1 MAVIR
6 NTASAVRRGRVGNT
20 SYYYSNGQQVARQ
33 ARNNSN
39 YGETARRSMAQ
50 QERRVCWAN
59 LVNLYKV
66 MSPWQKKAY
75 ETKKSNQTDYNV
87 FMSLNVPSAQIY
99 LTKDEANN
107 GCAVVDAYTISQGS
121 LPPITYKEG
130 EASRLSYTD
139 IVCTLATLA
148 GATLGDFSANIIA
161 NNPLYRNGDNI
172 AFLLFSNWADGTTHP
187 YADCAYYEIT
197 LDTSS
202 TASLGSNPIS
212 QFLDIQTTTNFLGVG
227 EAWWAEVRGVAW
239 AAIHTR
245 QGNTLQVSSQK
256 IEMLKPIFVDNF
268 STNAQQQLAV
278 NSYGVDE
285 DVPLDPSF
293 SSARILSAYVNG
305 TLATAALISFPSY
318 TGSVT
323 LEISVEGWNDETC
336 YLMFG
341 DVRYTPLT
349 TDGNK
354 RTYIIGDNGSVRIYI
369 NGGLYGGFEVVDVS
383 IPEGLPTLFSMAQ
396 AEDDNIAGAGLIH
409 TANVEGNCIN
419 YAYLKDNEHPFYR
432 FWASLFTIEE
442 IEGGDYQF
450 LNCSL
455 ANYGEESGVT
465 RMVLSVTDAGSPSYV
480 TYQGFII
487 AVFNYSN

>member
-66 MSPWQKKAY
+66 MAPWQKKAY

-139 IVCTLATLA
+139 IVCTLDSLA
-148 GATLGDFSANIIA
+148 GVTLGAFSANIIA

-212 QFLDIQTTTNFLGVG
+212 QFLDIQATTNFLGVG

-293 SSARILSAYVNG
+293 SSARVLSAYVNG
-305 TLATAALISFPSY
+305 VLATAALISFPSY
-318 TGSVT
+318 TGNVT

-341 DVRYTPLT
+341 DVRYTPLA

-354 RTYIIGDNGSVRIYI
+354 RTYIIGDNGSARIYI
-369 NGGLYGGFEVVDVS
+369 NGGLYGGFSVSGIEV
-383 IPEGLPTLFSMAQ
+383 PTGLPTWFKCFLSNDAGTSQ
-396 AEDDNIAGAGLIH
+396 PQGSTAEQMNFGS
-409 TANVEGNCIN
+409 VNC
-419 YAYLKDNEHPFYR
+419 
-432 FWASLFTIEE
+432 
-442 IEGGDYQF
+442 
-450 LNCSL
+450 
-455 ANYGEESGVT
+455 ANYPRMATEDYPNFLFKCGLGQIDYDDIECVGGTLNGVNFYT
-465 RMVLSVTDAGSPSYV
+465 GDALRISVTPDGDDPVYI
-480 TYQGFII
+480 TYQDFII

>member
-66 MSPWQKKAY
+66 MAPWQKKAY

-139 IVCTLATLA
+139 IVCTLDSLA
-148 GATLGDFSANIIA
+148 GVTLGAFSANIIA

-293 SSARILSAYVNG
+293 SSARVRSAYVNG
-305 TLATAALISFPSY
+305 VLATAALISFPSY
-318 TGSVT
+318 TGNVT
-323 LEISVEGWNDETC
+323 LEISVDGWNDETC

-341 DVRYTPLT
+341 DVRYTPLA

-369 NGGLYGGFEVVDVS
+369 NGGLYGGFEVQGIVLPS
-383 IPEGLPTLFSMAQ
+383 ILPTRITCYLSDIQGTGGGNFIDTLS
-396 AEDDNIAGAGLIH
+396 I
-409 TANVEGNCIN
+409 EGNCLN
-419 YAYLKDNEHPFYR
+419 YPYFPTTEYPYFR
-432 FWASLFTIEE
+432 F
-442 IEGGDYQF
+442 
-450 LNCSL
+450 
-455 ANYGEESGVT
+455 V
-465 RMVLSVTDAGSPSYV
+465 VAGSFVADDWQDFQLYNCVANAHDVLASGSMAFNLSPVDVANVAYV
-480 TYQGFII
+480 TYQGFIV
-487 AVFNYSN
+487 AVFNYTN

>member
-139 IVCTLATLA
+139 IVCTLSTLA

-323 LEISVEGWNDETC
+323 LEISVEGWNDDTC

-341 DVRYTPLT
+341 DVRYTPLA

-354 RTYIIGDNGSVRIYI
+354 RTYIIGDNGSVRIYL
-369 NGGLYGGFEVVDVS
+369 NGGLYGGFEVSGIVVPD
-383 IPEGLPTLFSMAQ
+383 GLPATLSGYQ
-396 AEDDNIAGAGLIH
+396 KNDDSVARATGTFTNGETVRNA
-409 TANVEGNCIN
+409 NCIN
-419 YAYLKDNEHPFYR
+419 YAFAVDESYPYFLFYLRVDSEDSSVFGFVNCTLNNYTS
-432 FWASLFTIEE
+432 A
-442 IEGGDYQF
+442 EG
-450 LNCSL
+450 
-455 ANYGEESGVT
+455 ESRVN
-465 RMVLSVTDAGSPSYV
+465 VSVTDASKPAYI

>member
-1 MAVIR
+1 MAIIR

-66 MSPWQKKAY
+66 MASWQKKAY

-87 FMSLNVPSAQIY
+87 FMSLNVPSAKIY
-99 LTKDEANN
+99 LTKDEVNN

-121 LPPITYKEG
+121 LPPISYKEG
-130 EASRLSYTD
+130 VASRMSYTD
-139 IVCTLATLA
+139 IVCTLDSLA
-148 GATLGDFSANIIA
+148 GVMLGDFSTNIIA

-197 LDTSS
+197 LDVSS
-202 TASLGSNPIS
+202 TESLGDNPVA
-212 QFLDIQTTTNFLGVG
+212 QFMDIQATTKYLGVG

-285 DVPLDPSF
+285 EVPLDPSF

-318 TGSVT
+318 TGTVT
-323 LEISVEGWNDETC
+323 LELSVEGWNDETC
-336 YLMFG
+336 YLVFG
-341 DVRYTPLT
+341 DVRYTPLAV
-349 TDGNK
+349 DGNK
-354 RTYIIGDNGSVRIYI
+354 RTYIIGDNGSARIYI
-369 NGGLYGGFEVVDVS
+369 NGGLYGGFEVSGIEV
-383 IPEGLPTLFSMAQ
+383 PEGLPTRLVMRQ
-396 AEDDNIAGAGLIH
+396 RNISSASSSGGSSI
-409 TANVEGNCIN
+409 NVRDERSVKCIN
-419 YAYLKDNEHPFYR
+419 YDFLVNE
-432 FWASLFTIEE
+432 
-442 IEGGDYQF
+442 DYPYYF
-450 LNCSL
+450 F
-455 ANYGEESGVT
+455 AMYVSGVVEGDFVCTNCVVNAFDSSETAT
-465 RMVLSVTDAGSPSYV
+465 RLNFSVTDITKPAYV
-480 TYQGFII
+480 TYKGFIV

>member
-66 MSPWQKKAY
+66 MAPWQKKAY

-212 QFLDIQTTTNFLGVG
+212 QFLDIQATTNFLGVG

-318 TGSVT
+318 TGAVT
-323 LEISVEGWNDETC
+323 LELSVEGWNDETC

-341 DVRYTPLT
+341 DVRYTPLA

-354 RTYIIGDNGSVRIYI
+354 RSYIIGDNGSVRIYI
-369 NGGLYGGFEVVDVS
+369 NGGLYGGFEVSGIEV
-383 IPEGLPTLFSMAQ
+383 PEDLPTAMRFYLSR
-396 AEDDNIAGAGLIH
+396 
-409 TANVEGNCIN
+409 VEGAATGANSRNLRVESEATCLNVPSSVSEEYPYYIYKIGIPDATLEDFSFVNCSSN
-419 YAYLKDNEHPFYR
+419 STL
-432 FWASLFTIEE
+432 
-442 IEGGDYQF
+442 IEG
-450 LNCSL
+450 
-455 ANYGEESGVT
+455 ESFFNIGIT
-465 RMVLSVTDAGSPSYV
+465 MTDASKPAYI
-480 TYQGFII
+480 TYKSFIV